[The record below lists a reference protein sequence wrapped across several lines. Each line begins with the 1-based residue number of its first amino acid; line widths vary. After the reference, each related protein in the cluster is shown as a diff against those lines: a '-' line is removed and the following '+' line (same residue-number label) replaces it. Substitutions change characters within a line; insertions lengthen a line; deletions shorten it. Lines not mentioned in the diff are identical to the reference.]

1 MIKAILKLMVFILI
15 TTLIILPFLPVNSAE
30 FTIDL
35 VAALV
40 SLFFIV
46 YLIVFKIRKREDK

>member
-15 TTLIILPFLPVNSAE
+15 TTLVVLPFLPVNSAE

-35 VAALV
+35 IAAV
-40 SLFFIV
+40 ISLFFIV
-46 YLIVFKIRKREDK
+46 YLIFFKIRKRKDK

>member
-15 TTLIILPFLPVNSAE
+15 TTLVVLPFLPVNSAE

-35 VAALV
+35 IAAV
-40 SLFFIV
+40 ISLFSIV
-46 YLIVFKIRKREDK
+46 YLIFFKIRKRKDK

>member
-1 MIKAILKLMVFILI
+1 MIRAILKLMVFILI

-30 FTIDL
+30 FIIDL
-35 VAALV
+35 IAALV

>member
-1 MIKAILKLMVFILI
+1 MIKAILTLMAFILI
-15 TTLIILPFLPVNSAE
+15 TTLIVLPFLPVNSAE

-35 VAALV
+35 IAALV

-46 YLIVFKIRKREDK
+46 YFIIFKIRKRKDK